1 MSTQLVLR
9 IIRTEEQYHQYLNEV
24 DGLFDQKLDPGSEE
38 AERFELLTL
47 LIEQYEKSHY
57 PVTPVEPINAIKF
70 RMEEKGLKQI
80 DLAPYFGTK
89 SRVSEVLSGKR
100 PLTVSMIKS
109 LSIGLGIAPQTLLG
123 MESESEFTERAS
135 KQEINWAKF
144 PIKEMTSRGWIQ
156 DTTSKTKSE
165 IVGHV
170 KAFIQQLGGTTAS
183 AAFKRTLTG
192 DAYSPSTQYKLYA
205 WVSRVIQKAREKND
219 IPSYDPTV
227 IDKEFL
233 KGLAQL
239 SWSEFGPKLAVEY
252 LEKHGICVV
261 IEPAL
266 KGTSVDG
273 AALKDLDGRPIV
285 ALSLRLDRLDNFWF
299 TLLHEVVHVW
309 KHIEL
314 DQTFVDDLEH
324 GSDTTD
330 KYEAEANRIARDTLI
345 PRAVWKRSQA
355 YLNPNSKNIEELS
368 RTLRIH
374 PSIIA
379 GRLRRET
386 GKYNQFTNLVGQGE
400 VRKHFPNKIW

>member
-1 MSTQLVLR
+1 MSTQLVPR
-9 IIRTEEQYHQYLNEV
+9 VIRTEEQYHQYLNEV
-24 DGLFDQKLDPGSEE
+24 EYLFDLKLIPGSEE

-57 PVTPVEPINAIKF
+57 PVTPVDPISAIKF

-135 KQEINWAKF
+135 KQEINWSKF
-144 PIKEMTSRGWIQ
+144 PIKEMVSRGWIQ
-156 DTTSKTKSE
+156 DATTKAKSE
-165 IVGHV
+165 IEGHV

-205 WVSRVIQKAREKND
+205 WVSRVIQKAREKDD

-227 IDKEFL
+227 IDKDFL
-233 KGLAQL
+233 KSLVQL
-239 SWSEFGPKLAVEY
+239 SWSEFGPRLAVEY

-299 TLLHEVVHVW
+299 TLLHEVIHVW

-345 PRAVWKRSQA
+345 PRTIWKRSQA
-355 YLNPNSKNIEELS
+355 CLNPNSKNIEELS
-368 RTLRIH
+368 RALRIH

-386 GKYNQFTNLVGQGE
+386 GKYNQFTDLVGQGE

>member
-1 MSTQLVLR
+1 MSIQQIPRV
-9 IIRTEEQYHQYLNEV
+9 IRTAEQYHEYLSEV
-24 DGLFDQKLDPGSEE
+24 DRLFDIDLAPGSED

-47 LIEQYEKSHY
+47 LIESYEKSHY
-57 PVTPVEPINAIKF
+57 PIAPVDPISAIKF

-135 KQEINWAKF
+135 KQEINWSKF
-144 PIKEMTSRGWIQ
+144 PVKEMISRGWIENIQ
-156 DTTSKTKSE
+156 SKAKNE
-165 IVGHV
+165 IEGHV
-170 KAFIQQLGGTTAS
+170 QAFIKQLGGTTA
-183 AAFKRTLTG
+183 AASFKRTLNG

-205 WVSRVIQKAREKND
+205 WVSRVIQKAREKQS
-219 IPSYDPTV
+219 IPEFDSSV
-227 IDKEFL
+227 LNKNFL

-239 SWSEFGPKLAVEY
+239 SWSELGPKLAIEY

-273 AALKDLDGRPIV
+273 AALKDNDGTPII

-299 TLLHEVVHVW
+299 TLLHEVVHIW
-309 KHIEL
+309 KHV
-314 DQTFVDDLEH
+314 DTNQTFVDDMEH
-324 GSDTTD
+324 MTDTKD
-330 KYEAEANRIARDTLI
+330 KFEAEANRIARDTLI
-345 PRAVWKRSQA
+345 PRIIWKRSQA
-355 YLNPNSKNIEELS
+355 YLNPNSKTIDDLS
-368 RTLRIH
+368 RDLKVH

-379 GRLRRET
+379 GRIRKES
-386 GKYNQFTNLVGQGE
+386 GKYNQFSGLIGQGE
-400 VRKHFPNKIW
+400 VRKHFPNKQW